1 MSFVVAAPEFVQAAA
16 SDLANLG
23 LTITEANSAAL
34 APTAGVLAAGTDEV
48 SEAVAA
54 LFGAHAKAYQTLSA
68 QAAAFHN
75 QFVQLMGVGAGQYA
89 AAEAANAS
97 PLQTLQQ
104 DLFGLINAPTELL
117 LGRPL
122 IGNGANGAAGT
133 EQTAKPA
140 GYCGA
145 TAAPAGPAT
154 RLPTQRR

>member
-23 LTITEANSAAL
+23 STISEANSAAL

-54 LFGAHAKAYQTLSA
+54 LFGAHAQAYQALSA

-104 DLFGLINAPTELL
+104 DLLTSST
-117 LGRPL
+117 RP
-122 IGNGANGAAGT
+122 
-133 EQTAKPA
+133 P
-140 GYCGA
+140 
-145 TAAPAGPAT
+145 
-154 RLPTQRR
+154 RRCWIAR